1 MSTMFLN
8 ALKQMDNFTKTENGA
23 VALSSTGHAVLDAF
37 GSLAA
42 MKDSPEEDILRTW
55 QAAFSEDKELA
66 MRLLFYVRDIRG
78 GQGMRR
84 VFRVIVKNMAYVQ
97 KDLIIKNL
105 DNFLFFGRGDDV
117 LCLLDTPIKQDVIL
131 WIGKVLVEDAK
142 AEYPSLLAKWL
153 PSENASSAQTKAY
166 AREIIKGLNITPR
179 AYRRVLSKLRK
190 RIGIVETLMSQNR
203 WEEIQFDKLPSR
215 ASMIY
220 SDAFM
225 RHVEENYIN
234 YLKKLA
240 EGDAKVNAGAL
251 FPVDIIHKV
260 AEKVGYSWREN
271 NIKLQDI
278 YLLTAMW
285 KALPDYFGDTEET
298 GLCVVDT
305 SGSMSG
311 TPLEVA
317 VSLGM
322 YCADKAKGPF
332 HGNFITF
339 SSKPK
344 LQQIIGDTI
353 VDKYRNLIRAD
364 WEMNTDLEAVF
375 DLILNTAVANNMA
388 PEDLPTKLYIIS
400 DMQFDDARG
409 NGGSYWNRNYS
420 YAPRTFMDRMKLRYA
435 RYSYTMPAIV
445 YWNVRASKCGMFQ
458 QTFEGENCAMVSGYS
473 PSLFKA
479 VIEGTEWVEEE
490 VVDTKTGEKKTI
502 VKQKIDPIEVMKT
515 TLMNERYDRVLIQH
529 PVFFLYIDKNYKI

>member
-1 MSTMFLN
+1 MSKKFLN
-8 ALKQMDNFTKTENGA
+8 ALKQMDSFTETENGA
-23 VALSSTGHAVLDAF
+23 VALSTTGHAVLDAF

-42 MKDSPEEDILRTW
+42 MKSSDESTILRTW
-55 QAAFSEDKELA
+55 QAAFDEDTELA

-84 VFRVIVKNMAYVQ
+84 VFRVIVKNMAYTD
-97 KDLIIKNL
+97 KELIIKNL

-117 LCLLDTPIKQDVIL
+117 LCLLDTPIKNDVIA
-131 WIGKVLVEDAK
+131 WIGKTLTEDAK
-142 AEYPSLLAKWL
+142 EKYPSLLGKWL
-153 PSENASSAQTKAY
+153 PSENASSAETKRY
-166 AREIIKGLNITPR
+166 AHEIIKGLHITPR
-179 AYRRVLSKLRK
+179 TYRKVLTELRK

-220 SDAFM
+220 TDAFM
-225 RHVEENYIN
+225 RHVESNYVD

-260 AEKVGYSWREN
+260 AEKVGSWGRN
-271 NIKLQDI
+271 DVKLQDV

-375 DLILNTAVANNMA
+375 DLILKTAVANNMA

-400 DMQFDDARG
+400 DMQFDEARSKRYGYWG
-409 NGGSYWNRNYS
+409 NSYEK
-420 YAPRTFMDRMKLRYA
+420 PRTFMDQMKLKYA
-435 RYSYTMPAIV
+435 RHGYTMPAII
-445 YWNVRASKCGMFQ
+445 YWNVRASQCGMFQ

-490 VVDTKTGEKKTI
+490 VVDTKTGEKKTV
-502 VKQKIDPIEVMKT
+502 VKQKIDPVEVMKT
-515 TLMNERYDRVLIQH
+515 TLMNERYDRV
-529 PVFFLYIDKNYKI
+529 FY

>member
-1 MSTMFLN
+1 MSERFLN
-8 ALKQMDNFTKTENGA
+8 ALKEMDNFTETENGA
-23 VALSSTGHAVLDAF
+23 VALSSTGKAVLDAF
-37 GSLAA
+37 GTLAA
-42 MKDSPEEDILRTW
+42 MKNSPEDQILRTW
-55 QAAFSEDKELA
+55 QAAFNEDRELA

-105 DNFLFFGRGDDV
+105 DNFLFFGRGDDM
-117 LCLLDTPIKQDVIL
+117 LCLLDTPVKNDVIM
-131 WIGKVLVEDAK
+131 WIGKVLTEDAK

-153 PSENASSAQTKAY
+153 PSENASSRETKNY
-166 AREIIKGLNITPR
+166 ARIIIKGLHVTPR
-179 AYRRVLSKLRK
+179 AYRRLLAKLRA

-203 WEEIQFDKLPSR
+203 WEEIHFDKLPSR

-220 SDAFM
+220 TDAFM
-225 RHVEENYIN
+225 RHVESNYID

-260 AEKVGYSWREN
+260 AEKVGYYGYKDV
-271 NIKLQDI
+271 KLQDV

-285 KALPDYFGDTEET
+285 NALPNYFGDTEET

-305 SGSMSG
+305 SGSMYG
-311 TPLEVA
+311 LPLEVA

-339 SSKPK
+339 SREPR
-344 LQQIIGDTI
+344 LQHIVGDTI
-353 VDKYRNLIRAD
+353 IDKFRNCLTDD
-364 WEMNTDLEAVF
+364 WQANTDLEAVF
-375 DLILNTAVANNMA
+375 DLMLNTAIANHLA
-388 PEDLPTKLYIIS
+388 PEDMPTKLYIIS
-400 DMQFDDARG
+400 DMQFDVARG
-409 NGGSYWNRNYS
+409 QNSYYWDRNRGSK
-420 YAPRTFMDRMKLRYA
+420 PHTFMDTMKLKYA
-435 RYSYTMPAIV
+435 NAGYTMPAIV
-445 YWNVRASKCGMFQ
+445 YWNVRASNCGMFQ
-458 QTFEGENCAMVSGYS
+458 TTFEGENCAMVSGYS

-479 VIEGTEWVEEE
+479 VIEGTEWVEEV
-490 VVDTKTGEKKTI
+490 VVDKTTGEKKTV
-502 VKQKIDPIEVMKT
+502 VKQKIDPVEVMRK
-515 TLMNERYDRVLIQH
+515 TLMNERYDRV
-529 PVFFLYIDKNYKI
+529 FY